1 VAWGRV
7 EVSDLGQKEEL
18 WERMGL
24 NASRNEEAA
33 NSRTLLQ
40 RTNAAQLVIDIL
52 GAPPILER
60 LNSLSRKSFFA

>member
-1 VAWGRV
+1 
-7 EVSDLGQKEEL
+7 LGQEEEL

-40 RTNAAQLVIDIL
+40 RTNAAQLVIDF
-52 GAPPILER
+52 
-60 LNSLSRKSFFA
+60 SVCHQY